1 MAEFGGG
8 AGAELRVF
16 GVRHHGPGSA
26 RALLAALAAF
36 APDCVLVEGPP
47 DADDLIPWLAH
58 PALEPPVALLV
69 YRPDEPRRA
78 TFYPFAV
85 FSPEYQALRFALER
99 GAAVGFMDLP
109 RRHTLAT
116 DVAAAMPSAEMFNQ
130 LAAAAGRDGYEPW
143 WNEAVEQRRTAGE
156 LFAAVVEMAAE
167 LRHAA
172 VGETFRRNVSLHPA
186 DDQDGETFRHNV
198 SLHPVADED
207 DETFRRNV
215 STADAAQR
223 LADAREAAMRQII
236 RRAAADGHCRIAAI
250 CGAWHAPALLDALTG
265 PTAGDDA
272 LLRDLPAVEVA
283 ATWVPWTYGRMT
295 QAGGY
300 GAGVASPGWYGH
312 LWEEEQGLGVRGQGP
327 GQDGESRPLPRPVGE
342 GWGEGAAARPS
353 PSPSQGE
360 GDKLPRPV
368 GEGWGEGTAARPSP
382 SLSQGEG
389 DKLPRPVGEGWG
401 EGAAARPSP
410 SPSQGEGDWSRVA
423 VGWLAKV
430 GRLLREEGFDTS
442 PGHLIEAVRLA
453 EALAALRERPFPALD
468 ELNEAAQSVLCGGD
482 AEPMAL
488 IRRRLIVGERMGVVP
503 PDVPAVPLQRDLRAQ
518 QTRLRLRPEPE
529 PSTLRLDLRQEMH
542 LERSRLLHR
551 LDLLDIPWGAAT
563 AARGQAVGTYAELW
577 QLRWR
582 PDLSLRVIEA
592 APWGNTV
599 RDAAAART
607 ADLAQQATD
616 LPALIGL
623 IDRAIPADLPEAI
636 PAILARIEELSAIST
651 DLGHGGVAP
660 LLAALPPLA
669 QTVRY
674 GGLRHSADHLPR
686 LQHVFDHLLTRA
698 CLALPRACLSLDDDA
713 AREMADRLS
722 AAAPAVALVGEPRAV
737 ELWVE
742 ALVALADRR
751 GVHAVVAGRATRLL
765 HESAAQPPAAIGLRL
780 GRALAGG
787 GAAETRYAAGWLDG
801 LLRDSGL
808 LLVHDRALWAEIDGW
823 LGALP
828 DERFVEA
835 LPLLRRTFAEYPDG
849 VREQLR
855 RLSGRRVVGAPAAEG
870 RAAEFDPARAAAALP
885 VIGRLLG
892 LNWAG
897 EEGVR

>member
-36 APDCVLVEGPP
+36 APDCVLVGGPP

-172 VGETFRRNVSLHPA
+172 VGETLRRNVSLHPA

-236 RRAAADGHCRIAAI
+236 RRAAAVGHRRIVAI

-360 GDKLPRPV
+360 GD
-368 GEGWGEGTAARPSP
+368 
-382 SLSQGEG
+382 
-389 DKLPRPVGEGWG
+389 
-401 EGAAARPSP
+401 
-410 SPSQGEGDWSRVA
+410 WSRVA

-453 EALAALRERPFPALD
+453 EALAALRGRPFPALD

-488 IRRRLIVGERMGVVP
+488 IRRRLIVGERMGTVP

-577 QLRWR
+577 QLQWR

-651 DLGHGGVAP
+651 DLGHGGVAS
-660 LLAALPPLA
+660 LLVALPPLA

-686 LQHVFDHLLTRA
+686 LQRVFDHLLTRA

-855 RLSGRRVVGAPAAEG
+855 RLSGRRSVGAPAAEG
-870 RAAEFDPARAAAALP
+870 RAPEFDPARAAAALP

>member
-186 DDQDGETFRHNV
+186 DDQDGETFRRNV

-250 CGAWHAPALLDALTG
+250 CGAWHAPALLDALTS
-265 PTAGDDA
+265 PAAPDDA
-272 LLRDLPAVEVA
+272 LLRDLPAVGVA
-283 ATWVPWTYGRMT
+283 ATWVPWSYGRMT

-360 GDKLPRPV
+360 GD
-368 GEGWGEGTAARPSP
+368 
-382 SLSQGEG
+382 
-389 DKLPRPVGEGWG
+389 
-401 EGAAARPSP
+401 
-410 SPSQGEGDWSRVA
+410 WSRVA

-453 EALAALRERPFPALD
+453 EALAALRGRPFPALD

-488 IRRRLIVGERMGVVP
+488 IRRRLIVGERMGTVP